1 MSLGFIRL
9 LTPRRRRGIEILDEP
24 GVSPEVMQ
32 RAMADVE
39 HANHLLGGTRA
50 ALKELEPALGEL
62 PKCATLLDV
71 GTGTADIPESAR
83 LFAAK
88 RGVTLRTIGF
98 DLSPVLVERY
108 RQRNDTVVRGNAL
121 KLPFRDKSI
130 DIVMC
135 SQLLHHFRESEAKEL
150 IAEMNRVARSRV
162 VISDLRRSLIA
173 AGGLWLASF
182 LLSFH
187 SVSRHDGV
195 VSIMRGFV
203 TEELADLVR
212 AGAGTTPAVHRRP
225 GFRVTTSWKPE

>member
-1 MSLGFIRL
+1 MSLS
-9 LTPRRRRGIEILDEP
+9 LTPRRRRGIEILDDP
-24 GVSPEVMQ
+24 GVSPEVME
-32 RAMADVE
+32 RSMADVE
-39 HANHLLGGTRA
+39 RANVLLGGTRA
-50 ALKELEPALGEL
+50 ALRELEPALGEL

-71 GTGTADIPESAR
+71 GTGTADIPAAAR
-83 LFAAK
+83 TLAAQ

-98 DLSPVLVERY
+98 DLSPVLVERH
-108 RQRNDTVVRGNAL
+108 RRRNDAVVRGNAL
-121 KLPFRDKSI
+121 QLPFRDKSI

-135 SQLLHHFRESEAKEL
+135 SQVLHHFPEREARVL
-150 IAEMNRVARSRV
+150 IAEMNRVARTRV

-203 TEELADLVR
+203 SQELADLVR
-212 AGAGTTPAVHRRP
+212 AGAGATPAVHRRR
-225 GFRVTTSWKPE
+225 GFRITTSWKPE